1 MSKHS
6 IQKHFQVFLKSAVWS
21 ADWKSK
27 SVESLPSSI
36 FSRHYFEKYPQ
47 AKNIFLGLIFEQH
60 ARGTVGRVI
69 HLPWG
74 YGRQGYV
81 GGVILRCVAQK
92 CLDTLSKFGI
102 VLPE

>member
-1 MSKHS
+1 MQYGVPTGNLNQLSHS
-6 IQKHFQVFLKSAVWS
+6 LVQ
-21 ADWKSK
+21 
-27 SVESLPSSI
+27 SSQGI
-36 FSRHYFEKYPQ
+36 TLRNIRKR
-47 AKNIFLGLIFEQH
+47 KNIFLGLIFEQH

>member
-1 MSKHS
+1 MPLGVKIGNQSQERYFLVQSSQGITLRS
-6 IQKHFQVFLKSAVWS
+6 IRK
-21 ADWKSK
+21 
-27 SVESLPSSI
+27 
-36 FSRHYFEKYPQ
+36 R
-47 AKNIFLGLIFEQH
+47 KNIFLGLIFEQH

-81 GGVILRCVAQK
+81 GEVILRCVAQK
-92 CLDTLSKFGI
+92 CLDTSQQFGI

>member
-1 MSKHS
+1 MPLGVKIGNRSQEKHS
-6 IQKHFQVFLKSAVWS
+6 LVQ
-21 ADWKSK
+21 
-27 SVESLPSSI
+27 SSQGI
-36 FSRHYFEKYPQ
+36 TLRSIRKR
-47 AKNIFLGLIFEQH
+47 KNIFLGLIFEQH

>member
-1 MSKHS
+1 MQYGVPTGNLNQLSHS
-6 IQKHFQVFLKSAVWS
+6 LVQ
-21 ADWKSK
+21 
-27 SVESLPSSI
+27 SSQGI
-36 FSRHYFEKYPQ
+36 TLRSIHKR
-47 AKNIFLGLIFEQH
+47 KNIFLGLIFEQH

-81 GGVILRCVAQK
+81 GEVILRCVAQK

>member
-1 MSKHS
+1 MQYGAKIGNRSRKTY
-6 IQKHFQVFLKSAVWS
+6 FQVPF
-21 ADWKSK
+21 
-27 SVESLPSSI
+27 SLHTTLISI
-36 FSRHYFEKYPQ
+36 RKR
-47 AKNIFLGLIFEQH
+47 KNISHGLIFEQH

>member
-1 MSKHS
+1 MPLGVKIGSQSQERHFLVQSSQGITLRS
-6 IQKHFQVFLKSAVWS
+6 IRK
-21 ADWKSK
+21 
-27 SVESLPSSI
+27 
-36 FSRHYFEKYPQ
+36 R
-47 AKNIFLGLIFEQH
+47 KNIFLGLIFEQH

-81 GGVILRCVAQK
+81 GEVILRCVAQK

>member
-1 MSKHS
+1 MPLGVKIGNRSQEKHS
-6 IQKHFQVFLKSAVWS
+6 LVQ
-21 ADWKSK
+21 
-27 SVESLPSSI
+27 SSQGI
-36 FSRHYFEKYPQ
+36 TLRNIRKR
-47 AKNIFLGLIFEQH
+47 KNIFLGLIFEQH

-81 GGVILRCVAQK
+81 GEVILRCVAQK

>member
-1 MSKHS
+1 MQYGVPTGNLNQLSHS
-6 IQKHFQVFLKSAVWS
+6 LVQ
-21 ADWKSK
+21 
-27 SVESLPSSI
+27 SSQGI
-36 FSRHYFEKYPQ
+36 TLRNIRKR
-47 AKNIFLGLIFEQH
+47 KNIFLGLIFEQH

-81 GGVILRCVAQK
+81 GEVILRCVAQK
-92 CLDTLSKFGI
+92 CLDTSQQFGI

>member
-1 MSKHS
+1 MPLGVKIGNRSQERHS
-6 IQKHFQVFLKSAVWS
+6 LVQFSQGITLR
-21 ADWKSK
+21 
-27 SVESLPSSI
+27 SI
-36 FSRHYFEKYPQ
+36 RKR
-47 AKNIFLGLIFEQH
+47 KNIFLGLIFEQH

-81 GGVILRCVAQK
+81 GEVILRCVAQK

>member
-1 MSKHS
+1 MPLGVKIGNLSQGRHS
-6 IQKHFQVFLKSAVWS
+6 LVQ
-21 ADWKSK
+21 
-27 SVESLPSSI
+27 SSQGI
-36 FSRHYFEKYPQ
+36 TLRNIRKR
-47 AKNIFLGLIFEQH
+47 KNIFLGLIFEQH

>member
-1 MSKHS
+1 MVTEWLGSGLQNHLGR
-6 IQKHFQVFLKSAVWS
+6 FDSAP
-21 ADWKSK
+21 
-27 SVESLPSSI
+27 SL
-36 FSRHYFEKYPQ
+36 Q
-47 AKNIFLGLIFEQH
+47 KNISHGLIFEQH

>member
-1 MSKHS
+1 MQYGVKIGNLS
-6 IQKHFQVFLKSAVWS
+6 Q
-21 ADWKSK
+21 
-27 SVESLPSSI
+27 E
-36 FSRHYFEKYPQ
+36 RHYPVQSSQDITLRSIRKR
-47 AKNIFLGLIFEQH
+47 KNIFLGLIFEQH

-92 CLDTLSKFGI
+92 CLDTSQQFGI

>member
-1 MSKHS
+1 MQYGVPTGNLNQLSHYLV
-6 IQKHFQVFLKSAVWS
+6 Q
-21 ADWKSK
+21 
-27 SVESLPSSI
+27 SSQGI
-36 FSRHYFEKYPQ
+36 TLRNIRKR
-47 AKNIFLGLIFEQH
+47 KNIFLGLIFEQH

-81 GGVILRCVAQK
+81 GEVILRCVAQK

>member
-1 MSKHS
+1 MPLGVKIGNRSQERHS
-6 IQKHFQVFLKSAVWS
+6 LVQ
-21 ADWKSK
+21 
-27 SVESLPSSI
+27 SSQGI
-36 FSRHYFEKYPQ
+36 TLRSIRKQ
-47 AKNIFLGLIFEQH
+47 KNISHGLIFEQH

-81 GGVILRCVAQK
+81 GEVILRCVAQK

>member
-1 MSKHS
+1 M
-6 IQKHFQVFLKSAVWS
+6 V
-21 ADWKSK
+21 
-27 SVESLPSSI
+27 
-36 FSRHYFEKYPQ
+36 
-47 AKNIFLGLIFEQH
+47 LIFEQH

-81 GGVILRCVAQK
+81 GEVILRCVAQK